1 MALYTALYSTIILC
15 SAWLLRELRNNRTL
29 HNTYN

>member
-1 MALYTALYSTIILC
+1 MVLYTALHSTVLC
-15 SAWLLRELRNNRTL
+15 SAWLLRELRNNRML